1 MPAENLA
8 QALIQAQS
16 ELPAIDRN
24 KTVTVKTRSGG
35 TYSYD
40 YVTLGNLLSI
50 SQPVLA
56 NNGLA
61 VSQLVVSSEDGSR
74 VGVRT
79 VLMHESGEQLES
91 TVYMPLL
98 MEDNYL
104 QEAGKIITY
113 LRRYSYS
120 SILGIHSETDDDGSG
135 VGGTSPSQPVTKSA
149 PEKKAAADRP
159 YSPEKLIAKLDVTK
173 AAVTPASKSQMGL
186 VAGMLKRY
194 CEGDEDLRHKL
205 QVELTGGFASLSDAD
220 PKMVHAILRWLDPQ
234 KDSGGD
240 YFLPEVVKK
249 ELDAI
254 IRAMPA
260 QPAF

>member
-1 MPAENLA
+1 MPAENLV
-8 QALIQAQS
+8 QALIKAQS
-16 ELPAIDRN
+16 EFPPLERDR
-24 KTVTVKTRSGG
+24 TVTVKTRSG

-40 YVTLGNLLSI
+40 YMTLGSQLSLC
-50 SQPVLA
+50 QPVLA
-56 NNGLA
+56 RNGLA
-61 VSQLVVSSEDGSR
+61 VSQLVISSEDGSR

-79 VLMHESGEQLES
+79 VLMHQSGEQIES
-91 TVYMPLL
+91 TVFMPLL
-98 MEDNYL
+98 MEGNYL

-113 LRRYSYS
+113 LRRYAYAA
-120 SILGIHSETDDDGSG
+120 ILGIHSETDDDGSG
-135 VGGTSPSQPVTKSA
+135 VGGTSPSQPATKSA

-220 PKMVHAILRWLDPQ
+220 PKMVHAILRWLDPKQ
-234 KDSGGD
+234 DSGGD
-240 YFLPEVVKK
+240 YYLPEVVKK
-249 ELDAI
+249 ELDEI
-254 IRAMPA
+254 VKAMPE
-260 QPAF
+260 QPDF